1 MSSSAGRAG
10 YVVRETALKHLAC
23 RKEKPFAEKGPIVTM
38 A

>member
-1 MSSSAGRAG
+1 MSSSAVRAG